1 MLDCLIVGAGAAGI
15 AAARRLRAKG
25 RSFQLLEARSRV
37 GGRAYSA
44 PHDGL
49 WLDHGCEWLHSAD
62 INPLVPLARTQGHEV
77 VELDLDWSTTTS
89 RERLGEEEQAKADR
103 AFMQLHAA
111 AEKAAGEG
119 RDIPL
124 ADLVDKASTYRA
136 RLEAVFSWI
145 WGVQLGEISTLDMG
159 RAIETDVDWRLRQ
172 GLGFLIADLGKDLP
186 ISLGHKVERLRRK
199 PGGVVV
205 AGSFGS
211 LEAKTAILTLPA
223 SLLATADFDLPLDKR
238 QAASDLPLGVNNK
251 VFLKIENEAFGSE
264 ENRHYVGRFDTR
276 RTGAYQVCD
285 LGRPVIACYYG
296 GALARELELA
306 GLAVA
311 SDFAIGELCDIFGH
325 HIARKVSPLALSTWS
340 SDPFSLGA
348 YSAAKPGR
356 ADARQKLAAPC
367 DDLLFFAGEA
377 TSIASPA
384 TCHGAW
390 MTGERAADE
399 VLKALA

>member
-1 MLDCLIVGAGAAGI
+1 MIDCAIIGAGSAGI
-15 AAARRLRAKG
+15 GAARRLQAAGKTI
-25 RSFQLLEARSRV
+25 QLLEARARV
-37 GGRAYSA
+37 GGRAFTA
-44 PHDGL
+44 QHDGL
-49 WLDHGCEWLHSAD
+49 RLDHGCEWLHSAD
-62 INPLVPLARTQGHEV
+62 INPLVALARSLGHEV
-77 VELDLDWSTTTS
+77 LELDLDWSSKTS
-89 RERLGEEEQAKADR
+89 RERLGQEEQARSER
-103 AFMQLHAA
+103 AFAELHAA
-111 AEKAAGEG
+111 AEKAAGEA

-124 ADLVDKASTYRA
+124 GDLLDKASPYRA

-159 RAIETDVDWRLRQ
+159 RSLETDVDWRLRQ
-172 GLGFLIADLGKDLP
+172 GLGFLIADLSKDLP
-186 ISLGHKVERLRRK
+186 LALGHKVERLRRK
-199 PGGVVV
+199 AGGVVLE
-205 AGSFGS
+205 GSFGS
-211 LEAKTAILTLPA
+211 LKAKTAILTLPA
-223 SLLATADFDLPLDKR
+223 SLLANADFDLPLDKR

-251 VFLKIENEAFGSE
+251 VFLKIEDEAFGSE

-325 HIARKVSPLALSTWS
+325 HIARKVSPLALSTWA
-340 SDPFSLGA
+340 SDPFSQGA
-348 YSAAKPGR
+348 YSAARPGR
-356 ADARQKLAAPC
+356 ADARQKLALPC

-399 VLKALA
+399 VLMALA